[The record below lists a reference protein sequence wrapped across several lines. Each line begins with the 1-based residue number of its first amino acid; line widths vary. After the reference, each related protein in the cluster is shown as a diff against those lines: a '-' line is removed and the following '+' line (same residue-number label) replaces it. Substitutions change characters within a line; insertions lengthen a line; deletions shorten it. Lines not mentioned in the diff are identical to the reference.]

1 MSGPRTTLEGY
12 WWVWRLDGESFGDY
26 RFGMGG
32 NRPRPDWVD
41 AEVDADYRIDFPAT
55 YIAERFRRVSIDRHK
70 QERLVRV
77 YTSRTEYTTRDMRD
91 VLAGDPHPLK
101 EE

>member
-12 WWVWRLDGESFGDY
+12 WWVWQLDGEDFGDY

-32 NRPRPDWVD
+32 NKLTPDWVD
-41 AEVDADYRIDFPAT
+41 AEVDADHRIDFPVT
-55 YIAERFRRVSIDRHK
+55 YIAERFCRASNGWHK

-77 YTSRTEYTTRDMRD
+77 YTSLMEYTETES
-91 VLAGDPHPLK
+91 L
-101 EE
+101 EEQ